1 MAIVGKDAS
10 FRLVDYI
17 ENLYLENLIL
27 KDELRHRNQAQMAAM
42 LEKLKADPRI
52 TTRVRALFA
61 PLRARILEEAF
72 EEQADPRISKSKSTE
87 ERSLDLFASDSL
99 PGRAF
104 YQPFSTQFCVQKVL
118 SRAAN

>member
-1 MAIVGKDAS
+1 MSAKPQPRLAPWLFYFCEDGGMAIVGKDAR

-27 KDELRHRNQAQMAAM
+27 KDELRHRNLAQMAAM

-72 EEQADPRISKSKSTE
+72 EEQAIQEFLK
-87 ERSLDLFASDSL
+87 
-99 PGRAF
+99 
-104 YQPFSTQFCVQKVL
+104 
-118 SRAAN
+118 ANPPKNVH